1 MGAGAFGDTLDGYR
15 LEETRLDVQKLLCC
29 VQCRSSDVKRRHC
42 IMNWKPRI
50 EVNPNVLSGRPVIRG
65 TRISVELLLDRL
77 AEGWSMDDV
86 LASYPH
92 LTREDV
98 LTAIAFAAE
107 LFKEET
113 FVAVS
118 KVTSCQSDHQ

>member
-1 MGAGAFGDTLDGYR
+1 MQPY
-15 LEETRLDVQKLLCC
+15 EH
-29 VQCRSSDVKRRHC
+29 RHC
-42 IMNWKPRI
+42 AMNWKPLI

-98 LTAIAFAAE
+98 LAAIAFAAE